1 MRICTVLHCLHFC
14 APRLRSSFLVIVE
27 LLFRFHKNR
36 SPYQCQSACNRTC
49 LERSTLDIPRRAN
62 TRPRADVAMY
72 IRGHCSVCRFQ
83 LLNFFMFPP
92 SHPCLWATRAH
103 LQVWLFS
110 VQWVP
115 STLLRTSDQW
125 LPLRVES
132 GMARGAS
139 RSPSLC
145 DVSRTEHSTCDI
157 GLGAHFTC
165 SITDVTTPRMC
176 SRPILERGGNGET
189 AHLYELQVRAAK
201 WMELTA
207 QREFV
212 GTSRNCPMY
221 TQFIDVAEGRQQVGV
236 GAGDSMIG
244 KRQI

>member
-1 MRICTVLHCLHFC
+1 MEVKARHPRTTIATSDCTVRMSGSSRESSLDTSESDYLKNVDREHHVDTLMRICTVLHCLHFC

-92 SHPCLWATRAH
+92 SHPCLWATGAY

-110 VQWVP
+110 VQWAP

-125 LPLRVES
+125 
-132 GMARGAS
+132 
-139 RSPSLC
+139 
-145 DVSRTEHSTCDI
+145 
-157 GLGAHFTC
+157 
-165 SITDVTTPRMC
+165 
-176 SRPILERGGNGET
+176 
-189 AHLYELQVRAAK
+189 
-201 WMELTA
+201 
-207 QREFV
+207 
-212 GTSRNCPMY
+212 
-221 TQFIDVAEGRQQVGV
+221 
-236 GAGDSMIG
+236 
-244 KRQI
+244 